1 MYKPGMTRPN
11 LMHADTLCWI
21 AKLGTFRAAA
31 ERMHTTQPAI
41 SARMKELEGA
51 LGYPLFERRGRRL
64 ELTLQ
69 ARRFVERVEPLL
81 RSVEDAF
88 NDSEAVVNPSGTVRL
103 GLGEVSM
110 TWLGT
115 LMPALRKSLPR
126 VTYDIELELGV
137 KLQEQ
142 LESGALDMAIV
153 ANGRRKK
160 DLLYTPLGS
169 VPMLW
174 VCLTRMLFTP
184 DGRSRSMEDLL
195 RHETLWCM
203 SKPSEFFAPAY
214 SSLREA
220 GADMTHLCTSNKL
233 VGLYQIVTS
242 GGGIAQLPK
251 VMVADQLQRG
261 RLAMLPGHLATQSL
275 DFSVV
280 VHRHQTQPSVQR
292 LAAELLRLA
301 QSSPIGV

>member
-1 MYKPGMTRPN
+1 MYKLGMTRPN

-88 NDSEAVVNPSGTVRL
+88 NDSEATLNPAGTVRL

-110 TWLGT
+110 TWLGK
-115 LMPALRKSLPR
+115 LMPALRRALPR
-126 VTYDIELELGV
+126 VTYDVELDLGI

-142 LESGALDMAIV
+142 LEAGTLDVAIV
-153 ANGRRKK
+153 ANSRRKK
-160 DLLYTPLGS
+160 ELVYTPVGS
-169 VPMLW
+169 VPMIW
-174 VCLTRMLFTP
+174 VCQTRMLFTP
-184 DGRSRSMEDLL
+184 DGRSRSLEDLL
-195 RHETLWCM
+195 RNETLWCM
-203 SKPSEFFAPAY
+203 SKPSDFFAPAY
-214 SSLREA
+214 NALRGA
-220 GADMTHLCTSNKL
+220 GADMTHLSTCNKL
-233 VGLYQIVTS
+233 FGLYQIVTN

-251 VMVADQLQRG
+251 VMVAAHLQSG
-261 RLAMLPGHLATQSL
+261 QLAMLPGQLEPTSL
-275 DFSVV
+275 DFSVA
-280 VHRHQTQPSVQR
+280 VHRNQTQPSVMH
-292 LAAELLRLA
+292 LVSELLRLA
-301 QSSPIGV
+301 RSTPIGS